1 MTDLKFIKRF
11 TDLDAEFKKIHFRRT
26 NEFISNN
33 ENGEWRTWA
42 TSSENLISAS
52 FGMDSVHA
60 KNFSGRHQ
68 SCDSQERNIR
78 NLYAVFLSAKKDY
91 EGGHVYN
98 IELTISGE
106 IFGDFVSLARQSLSE
121 GYKDVAAVLAAA
133 ALEDSLKRFAKL
145 NDLLIEDATMQ
156 NVINALKA
164 KGLIGGAQK
173 TIVEAMP
180 KIRNLALHAEWD
192 KITTSEVGSM
202 LGFVEQFLLAK
213 FTPP

>member
-1 MTDLKFIKRF
+1 MPDERFLKRF
-11 TDLDAEFKKIHFRRT
+11 IDLEADFKKIPFRRM
-26 NEFISNN
+26 NEYNSNN

-42 TSSENLISAS
+42 TSSENLIGAS
-52 FGMDSVHA
+52 FGKNSVHA
-60 KNFSGRHQ
+60 EKFSSQHQ

-78 NLYAVFLSAKKDY
+78 NLYAVFLSAKNDY
-91 EGGHVYN
+91 EGGHVYDM
-98 IELTISGE
+98 ELSISGE

-121 GYKDVAAVLAAA
+121 GHKDVAAVLAAA
-133 ALEDSLKRFAKL
+133 ALEDSLKRYAKL

-156 NVINALKA
+156 SVINALKA

-192 KITTSEVGSM
+192 KITISEVGSM
-202 LGFVEQFLLAK
+202 LGFVEQFLLSK